1 MKYLTVLLF
10 LSLPF
15 VSFAQETPEISHSAM
30 LQEGDLFSLGKVSV
44 VFKEVISDSRCPK
57 QVTCI
62 WAGEAKVLLEI
73 YENGKFLENRIISS
87 AGGNSM
93 QQFSAAGIL
102 YNISGIQ
109 LLPYPEVHSKK
120 IKPEYTLRLSLSERS

>member
-15 VSFAQETPEISHSAM
+15 VSFAQETPVKVHSSI
-30 LQEGDLFSLGKVSV
+30 LQAGELFNLGEVTV
-44 VFKEVISDSRCPK
+44 LFKEVISDSRCPK

-73 YENGKFLENRIISS
+73 YENGKFLENKIISS
-87 AGGNSM
+87 AGGNGI
-93 QQFSAAGIL
+93 QQFFSSWYSL
-102 YNISGIQ
+102 QHFRNSTFTVSGG
-109 LLPYPEVHSKK
+109 SFKN
-120 IKPEYTLRLSLSERS
+120 

>member
-1 MKYLTVLLF
+1 MKYLAVFLF
-10 LSLPF
+10 LFISSL
-15 VSFAQETPEISHSAM
+15 SNAQETPELLHSSI
-30 LQEGDLFSLGKVSV
+30 LLEGDLFSLGKVSV

-57 QVTCI
+57 KVTCI

-73 YENGKFLENRIISS
+73 YENGKFLENRIVSS
-87 AGGNSM
+87 AAGNNV

-102 YNISGIQ
+102 YNISGFQ

-120 IKPEYTLRLSLSERS
+120 IKPEYSLRLSLSEKS

>member
-1 MKYLTVLLF
+1 MKYLAVLLS
-10 LSLPF
+10 LSLSF
-15 VSFAQETPEISHSAM
+15 VSLAQETPEIMHNAL
-30 LQEGDLFSLGKVSV
+30 LQEGDLFSVGKVSV

-62 WAGEAKVLLEI
+62 WDGEAKVLLGI
-73 YENGKFLENRIISS
+73 YENGKFLENRIVSS
-87 AGGNSM
+87 TAANSV
-93 QQFSAAGIL
+93 QQFTAAGMI

-120 IKPEYTLRLSLSERS
+120 IKPEYTLRLSLSEKS

>member
-1 MKYLTVLLF
+1 MKYLAVLLF
-10 LSLPF
+10 LSLQF
-15 VSFAQETPEISHSAM
+15 VSFAQETPVKIHSSI
-30 LQEGDLFSLGKVSV
+30 LQAGELFKLGEVTV
-44 VFKEVISDSRCPK
+44 LFKEVISDSRCPK

-73 YENGKFLENRIISS
+73 YENGKFLENKIISS
-87 AGGNSM
+87 AGGNGI

-109 LLPYPEVHSKK
+109 LLPYPEVHSK
-120 IKPEYTLRLSLSERS
+120 IKPEYTLRLSLSEKS

>member
-1 MKYLTVLLF
+1 MKYLGVLLF
-10 LSLPF
+10 LSLSF
-15 VSFAQETPEISHSAM
+15 VSLAQETPEIMHNAL
-30 LQEGDLFSLGKVSV
+30 LQEGDLFSVGKVSV

-62 WAGEAKVLLEI
+62 WEGEAKVLLEI
-73 YENGKFLENRIISS
+73 YENGKFLENRIVSS
-87 AGGNSM
+87 NAANSV
-93 QQFSAAGIL
+93 QQFTAAGMI

-120 IKPEYTLRLSLSERS
+120 IKPEYTLRLSLSEKS

>member
-1 MKYLTVLLF
+1 MQHLAFVMFLF
-10 LSLPF
+10 FSS
-15 VSFAQETPEISHSAM
+15 VINAQEPPVKIYSSI
-30 LQEGDLFSLGKVSV
+30 LQEGGLFTLDEVSI

-87 AGGNSM
+87 AGENSI

-102 YNISGIQ
+102 YNISGFQ

-120 IKPEYTLRLSLSERS
+120 IKPEYTLRLSLSEKS